1 MPNRAACPRTEQDA
15 IVHRERG
22 STRELTSGAV
32 CSCVSVVSEQRLGV
46 RIEAQDEQ
54 APRNSREPEMAFEQS
69 MDSLQGEL
77 RKLRR
82 QMMELA
88 ESISSAAA
96 RRTDGGREAV
106 QQAGRQLVHAGERA
120 GAVARR
126 HPAATGL
133 ALLAV
138 VGAVVCLAVIASQN
152 SRGR

>member
-1 MPNRAACPRTEQDA
+1 
-15 IVHRERG
+15 
-22 STRELTSGAV
+22 
-32 CSCVSVVSEQRLGV
+32 
-46 RIEAQDEQ
+46 
-54 APRNSREPEMAFEQS
+54 MAFEQS

-138 VGAVVCLAVIASQN
+138 VGAIVCLAVIASQN